1 MTKLS
6 LSGDS
11 LRTWHVR
18 TDESA
23 TCSIATMNMN
33 DLIPSNV
40 KYDWDQETTVTLT
53 ECEWLD
59 IKCFLINARESET
72 NELLIR
78 KNRELRSKIDNQL
91 RHGIAQ

>member
-1 MTKLS
+1 
-6 LSGDS
+6 
-11 LRTWHVR
+11 
-18 TDESA
+18 
-23 TCSIATMNMN
+23 MN

>member
-1 MTKLS
+1 MGSNPIRILGS
-6 LSGDS
+6 SN
-11 LRTWHVR
+11 V
-18 TDESA
+18 A
-23 TCSIATMNMN
+23 NCSITTMNMN

-40 KYDWDQETTVTLT
+40 KYDWDQITTVSLT
-53 ECEWLD
+53 ESEWLD

-78 KNRELRSKIDNQL
+78 RNRELRSKIDNQL

>member
-1 MTKLS
+1 
-6 LSGDS
+6 
-11 LRTWHVR
+11 
-18 TDESA
+18 
-23 TCSIATMNMN
+23 MNMN

>member
-1 MTKLS
+1 
-6 LSGDS
+6 
-11 LRTWHVR
+11 
-18 TDESA
+18 
-23 TCSIATMNMN
+23 MN

-40 KYDWDQETTVTLT
+40 KYDWDQITTVSLT
-53 ECEWLD
+53 ESEWLD